1 MVPRGGNNARE
12 EQKGILMNAQQHTI
26 AVLPGDGIGPEVVAE
41 GIKVLKAFEK
51 KFNVSFALN
60 YAPIGGAGIESDG
73 VPLPENTLK
82 IAQAAD
88 AVFLGSVGD
97 FKYDTLDPKIRP
109 EQGLLQIRKAMG
121 LYANLRPVTGY
132 RCLEHVSTLKPE
144 VIAGIDMM
152 VVRELT
158 GGLYFGQPKGR
169 EGHGAD
175 EKGFDTLV
183 YSRFEIERIALVA
196 FELAMSRRKQ
206 LCSVDKANVLAS
218 SQLWREVVM
227 EVAQSYPDVEVSHMY
242 VDNAAMQLVLKPSQ
256 FDVMLTE
263 NTFGDILSDEA
274 SMLTGSLG
282 MLPSASLGAEKA
294 NGRRQALYEPC
305 HGSAPQLA
313 GQNKVNPIAQILSL
327 AMMLEYSF
335 GYQKEAAQIAQA
347 VEQVLNAGY
356 RTFDI
361 MGEGSTLL
369 GTAELGDKI
378 AEALL
383 ALPVP
388 AAV

>member
-1 MVPRGGNNARE
+1 MSARY
-12 EQKGILMNAQQHTI
+12 KI
-26 AVLPGDGIGPEVVAE
+26 AVLPGDGIGPEVVE
-41 GIKVLKAFEK
+41 QGIRVLKAFEQ
-51 KFNVSFALN
+51 KFGVAFDLE
-60 YAPIGGAGIESDG
+60 YGLIGGAGIDSDG
-73 VPLPENTLK
+73 VPLPEKTLK
-82 IAQAAD
+82 LAQEAD

-144 VIAGIDMM
+144 IIAGIDMV

-169 EGHGAD
+169 EGSGKS

-183 YSRFEIERIALVA
+183 YTYSEIERITRVA
-196 FELAMSRRKQ
+196 FELAMTRRKK
-206 LCSVDKANVLAS
+206 LVSVDKANVLAS
-218 SQLWREVVM
+218 SQLWRDVVNEIAKEYPEV
-227 EVAQSYPDVEVSHMY
+227 ELSHMY
-242 VDNAAMQLVLKPSQ
+242 VDNAAMQLVLNPTQ

-282 MLPSASLGAEKA
+282 MLPSASLGEIKP
-294 NGRRQALYEPC
+294 NGRRSALYEPC
-305 HGSAPQLA
+305 HGSAPTLA
-313 GQNKVNPIAQILSL
+313 KQDKVNPIAQILSL
-327 AMMLEYSF
+327 AMMLESSF
-335 GYQKEAAQIAQA
+335 GLHKEAAQIAKA
-347 VEQVLNAGY
+347 VEQVLNDGY

-361 MGEGSTLL
+361 MGEGTTLV
-369 GTAELGDKI
+369 GTAELGERI
-378 AEALL
+378 ANALL
-383 ALPVP
+383 ALPAPVT
-388 AAV
+388 V